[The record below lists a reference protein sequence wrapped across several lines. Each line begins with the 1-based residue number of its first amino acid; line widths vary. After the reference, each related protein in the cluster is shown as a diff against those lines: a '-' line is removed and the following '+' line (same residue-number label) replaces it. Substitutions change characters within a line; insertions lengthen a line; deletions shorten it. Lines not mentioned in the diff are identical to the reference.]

1 MNQRRGGPNVKVVFL
16 DIDGV
21 LVTYGDDA
29 VYYNGTDM
37 PFHRSCVEC
46 INILVAKTGCK
57 IVISSAWR
65 LTQRLS
71 LPVIFREEGVVGE
84 IIGVTP
90 SLGNRG
96 QEIAAWL
103 TGASGLVTSFVIIDD
118 VDLGISNLFPH
129 RFVKTRGRTGF
140 NPKALTDACRI
151 LATPYPDQVAGIVD
165 AFAPRNSHSG

>member
-1 MNQRRGGPNVKVVFL
+1 MRLKKHDKPEERAPDLKVIFL

-37 PFHRSCVEC
+37 AFHRPCVEC
-46 INILVAKTGCK
+46 LNMLIAETGCK

-65 LTQRLS
+65 LSQKLS
-71 LPVIFREEGVVGE
+71 LPVIFREEGVIGE

-96 QEIAAWL
+96 QEIATWL
-103 TGASGLVTSFVIIDD
+103 NAAAGRVTSFVIIDD
-118 VDLGISNLFPH
+118 ADRGISPLFPD

-140 NPKALTDACRI
+140 DPKGLANACRI
-151 LATPYPDQVAGIVD
+151 LASPYPDLAVGI
-165 AFAPRNSHSG
+165 FGN

>member
-1 MNQRRGGPNVKVVFL
+1 MARQIEGGSDLKVVFL

-29 VYYNGTDM
+29 VDYNGIDM
-37 PFHRSCVEC
+37 PFHRPCVEC
-46 INILVAKTGCK
+46 INNLVARTRCK

-71 LPVIFREEGVVGE
+71 LPAIFREEGIIGE

-90 SLGNRG
+90 ALGNRG

-103 TGASGLVTSFVIIDD
+103 NGASGRVTSFVIIDD
-118 VDLGISNLFPH
+118 VDLGISILFPD
-129 RFVKTRGRTGF
+129 RFVKTRGRIGF
-140 NPKALTDACRI
+140 NPKALTDARRI
-151 LATPYPDQVAGIVD
+151 LAIPYVHQA
-165 AFAPRNSHSG
+165 SGNC

>member
-1 MNQRRGGPNVKVVFL
+1 MQWDSIQKPEEGNSNLRVIFL

-21 LVTYGDDA
+21 LITYGDAA

-37 PFHRSCVEC
+37 PFHRPCVEC
-46 INILVAKTGCK
+46 INILIARTGCK

-71 LPVIFREEGVVGE
+71 LPAIFREEGIIGD

-103 TGASGLVTSFVIIDD
+103 NAAVARVTSFVIIDD
-118 VDLGISNLFPH
+118 VDLGISSLFPR

-151 LATPYPDQVAGIVD
+151 LVIPYPDQAAGTYNI
-165 AFAPRNSHSG
+165 

>member
-1 MNQRRGGPNVKVVFL
+1 MERELELKVIFL

-21 LVTYGDDA
+21 LVTYGDDT
-29 VYYNGTDM
+29 VFYNGTDM

-46 INILVAKTGCK
+46 INILISQTGCK

-65 LTQRLS
+65 LSHKLS
-71 LPVIFREEGVVGE
+71 LPTIFKEEGIIGE
-84 IIGVTP
+84 IIGATP

-103 TGASGLVTSFVIIDD
+103 NAASGRVTSFVIIDD
-118 VDLGISNLFPH
+118 ADLGISSLFPD

-140 NPKALTDACRI
+140 DQHGLVKASRI
-151 LATPYPDQVAGIVD
+151 LANACTDPPAEVLG
-165 AFAPRNSHSG
+165 N

>member
-1 MNQRRGGPNVKVVFL
+1 MKVIFL

-21 LVTYGDDA
+21 LVTYGYDA
-29 VYYNGTDM
+29 AYYNGTDM
-37 PFHRSCVEC
+37 PFHRPCVEC
-46 INILVAKTGCK
+46 INILIARTGCK

-71 LPVIFREEGVVGE
+71 LPTIFREEGIIGE

-96 QEIAAWL
+96 REIAAWL
-103 TGASGLVTSFVIIDD
+103 NAADGRVTSFVIIDD
-118 VDLGISNLFPH
+118 ADLGISTLFPN

-140 NPKALTDACRI
+140 NPRAPANADRI
-151 LATPYPDQVAGIVD
+151 LAIPYHNQASGIVD
-165 AFAPRNSHSG
+165 I

>member
-1 MNQRRGGPNVKVVFL
+1 MKVMFL

-46 INILVAKTGCK
+46 INILVARTGCK

-65 LTQRLS
+65 LSQKLS
-71 LPVIFREEGVVGE
+71 LPAIFKEEGVIGE
-84 IIGVTP
+84 IIGMTP

-96 QEIAAWL
+96 KEIAAWL
-103 TGASGLVTSFVIIDD
+103 NAAADHVTSFVIIDD
-118 VDLGISNLFPH
+118 ADLGISALFPD
-129 RFVKTRGRTGF
+129 RFVKTRGRNGF
-140 NPKALTDACRI
+140 DRSALVHAYKI
-151 LATPYPDQVAGIVD
+151 LE
-165 AFAPRNSHSG
+165 S